1 MVKCYI
7 GAVAEPVVLISVT
20 AAAATAELEVAAVD
34 LHTMFR
40 DLAQDK
46 ATVAEADKHST
57 KAALHQTATPML
69 DSAATVVQTQA
80 VVVAVVD
87 HITAQADRE

>member
-1 MVKCYI
+1 M
-7 GAVAEPVVLISVT
+7 
-20 AAAATAELEVAAVD
+20 AAV
-34 LHTMFR
+34 
-40 DLAQDK
+40 
-46 ATVAEADKHST
+46 VDKHST

-69 DSAATVVQTQA
+69 DSAATVPQTQV